1 MKSKTFSTLT
11 ISGCAVLLLLLFLFA
26 TNAQRSTESLLPKA
40 QAQASNEGAE
50 NDSQRRNKYCSPRT
64 MKGTHGYSYHGTVMG
79 KAITAAG
86 PITFDGRGSL
96 FATYNVNLAG
106 MPFKGRFIG
115 TYTVDDDCTGTVTL
129 QLPMLGISTNG
140 SFVIVNEGKET
151 FFTGTDNGVAITGVT
166 KKQ

>member
-11 ISGCAVLLLLLFLFA
+11 ISSCSVLLLLLFLFA
-26 TNAQRSTESLLPKA
+26 TNAQRSTESLLPKV
-40 QAQASNEGAE
+40 QAKVANEGAE
-50 NDSQRRNKYCSPRT
+50 NDSQRRNKSCSPRT
-64 MKGTHGYSYHGTVMG
+64 MRGTHGYSYQGTVMG

-96 FATYNVNLAG
+96 RATYNSSLAG
-106 MPFKGRFIG
+106 IPFSGRAIG
-115 TYTVDDDCTGTVTL
+115 TYIVNDDCTGTLRL
-129 QLPMLGISTNG
+129 QFPALGVSANG

-151 FFTGTDNGVAITGVT
+151 FFLSTDENIAVIGVT

>member
-1 MKSKTFSTLT
+1 MTPTKTMITIGLTT
-11 ISGCAVLLLLLFLFA
+11 ISLLALTLGAAF
-26 TNAQRSTESLLPKA
+26 SKA
-40 QAQASNEGAE
+40 SRARIQEPSFSQH
-50 NDSQRRNKYCSPRT
+50 NDRDRAKPCSPRT

-96 FATYNVNLAG
+96 FATYNVNLGG

-140 SFVIVNEGKET
+140 SFVIVNGGQET